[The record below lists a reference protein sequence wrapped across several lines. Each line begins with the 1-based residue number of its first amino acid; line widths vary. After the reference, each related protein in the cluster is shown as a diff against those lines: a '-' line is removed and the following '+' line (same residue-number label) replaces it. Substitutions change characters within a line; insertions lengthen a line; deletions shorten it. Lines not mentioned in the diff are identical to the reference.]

1 MNRMSGRIGSDCLK
15 IYVDA
20 DACPVIK
27 IVERIAKKHSD
38 YSEVVIVGAGADAV
52 DFKLVSLIKKGD
64 ICVTQDYGVAAMI
77 LSKGAYGIHQSG
89 KWYTNEN
96 MDELLLQRHIAK
108 KVRRSSKKNHLKGPA
123 KRTKEDDLH
132 FEESPERLIK
142 TYGKANEEEM
152 GLEPWR
158 ELEDEPVGYDKSDLP
173 FN

>member
-1 MNRMSGRIGSDCLK
+1 M
-15 IYVDA
+15 
-20 DACPVIK
+20 
-27 IVERIAKKHSD
+27 ERIAKKHSD

-96 MDELLLQRHIAK
+96 MDELLMQRHIAK
-108 KVRRSSKKNHLKGPA
+108 KVRSSKKNHLKGPA

-132 FEESPERLIK
+132 FEESLERLIK

>member
-132 FEESPERLIK
+132 FEESLERLIK

-158 ELEDEPVGYDKSDLP
+158 ELEDEPAGYDKSDLP

>member
-1 MNRMSGRIGSDCLK
+1 MSGRIGSDCLK

-108 KVRRSSKKNHLKGPA
+108 KVRRSSKKNYLKGPA

-132 FEESPERLIK
+132 FEESLERLIK